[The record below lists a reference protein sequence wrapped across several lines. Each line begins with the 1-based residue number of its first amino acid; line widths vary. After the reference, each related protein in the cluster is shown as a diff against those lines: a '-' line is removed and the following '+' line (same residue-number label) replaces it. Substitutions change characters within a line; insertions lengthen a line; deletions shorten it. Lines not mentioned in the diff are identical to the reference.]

1 MKLLKI
7 CLLLF
12 TALLT
17 ACTLNEPKLPSW
29 DTQWGLQLPTTDFVM
44 SEIMDDSTLV
54 ADTTQSGIPIISFST
69 SDTTE
74 WQRIDKS
81 DLAIDELS
89 ESYTIT
95 VGNIELTDAEE
106 LQTDTVNVMDA
117 LPPEFAAFG
126 DTLPPYPGFT
136 EESEATEEYTHYE
149 SVHILSGNIWLT
161 FHNEMFLDIDA
172 GMSIKLYNNDGSGTF
187 IGELVFSDSILSGA
201 SVGSNILDLSDKT
214 ISNKIRLVYLIPIAG
229 TTDSTFLTDEMKQGY
244 YYSDL
249 FMDKLVV
256 DEARAVIPEQ
266 EFVYSDSLSIPQE
279 DIQLRRAVV
288 DEGGLVIRLNNNIS
302 INAQVQ
308 ITLPDF
314 VKDGN
319 AKTINTLLIPGAQTV
334 ENVPLSGWELINSV
348 DPASIID
355 NIRIEVSSLIG
366 SDGAIVPIS
375 AKDSVTAEVTADSLY
390 FSSLEGEITNLE
402 FEIEPS
408 ESESIDF
415 PDDLESGIRLPD
427 LEMRL
432 LFENEIDFP
441 IDLDLHIVGYKIEN
455 EQITDS
461 VHINLN
467 SVIQRNSVS
476 QQTEIILN
484 EGSTSPSIVDLLAIL
499 PNKIKFYGQATVDG
513 SGSIAAN
520 QGMRV
525 EYTISSP
532 LSIDIPN
539 AVTQE
544 SEPDTLTEED
554 LDEDT
559 RDMLTNEITDASA
572 QITLTNGLPVGAEVY
587 LYLALNSSDF
597 ETDAIADS
605 SKKIVLHGIIEGA
618 DTDASGYV
626 SQPVASTVKFHL
638 SETQLQIFAE
648 PPVFVK
654 QKVIIQP
661 TSGTVRFRQ
670 TDKVEID
677 ALLKVN
683 YIINQE

>member
-81 DLAIDELS
+81 DLAMDELS

>member
-7 CLLLF
+7 CLLF
-12 TALLT
+12 FSALLT

-81 DLAIDELS
+81 DLAMDELS

-279 DIQLRRAVV
+279 DIQLRRATV

-441 IDLDLHIVGYKIEN
+441 IDLDMHIVGYKIEN

-638 SETQLQIFAE
+638 SDTQLQIFAE

>member
-1 MKLLKI
+1 MRSIKI

-29 DTQWGLQLPTTDFVM
+29 DTQWALQLPTKDFTM
-44 SEIMDDSTLV
+44 SEAIDDSILV
-54 ADTTQSGIPIISFST
+54 ADTTGSGIPIISFST
-69 SDTTE
+69 SDSTE

-81 DLAIDELS
+81 DLALAELN

-95 VGNIELTDAEE
+95 VGNIELTDADE

-136 EESEATEEYTHYE
+136 EESEATEEYAHYE
-149 SVHILSGNIWLT
+149 SVHVLSGNIWLT
-161 FHNEMFLDIDA
+161 FHNEMFLNIDA
-172 GMSIKLYNNDGSGTF
+172 GMSIKLYNNDGSGTL
-187 IGELVFSDSILSGA
+187 IGELVFSNPIPPGA
-201 SVGSNILDLSDKT
+201 SVSSEMLNLADKT
-214 ISNKIRLVYLIPIAG
+214 ISNKIRLSYSLPIVG
-229 TTDSTFLTDEMKQGY
+229 TDTVTILTAEMKQGY

-256 DEARAVIPEQ
+256 DEARAVVPDQ
-266 EFVYSDSLSIPQE
+266 EFVYSDSLPIPQE
-279 DIQLRRAVV
+279 DIHLRRAVV
-288 DEGGLVIRLNNNIS
+288 DKGGLVIRLNNNIS
-302 INAQVQ
+302 INAQLQ
-308 ITLPDF
+308 ITMPDF

-319 AKTINTLLIPGAQTV
+319 PKVINTLLTPGELTV
-334 ENVPLSGWELINSV
+334 ENVPLGGWELVNSA

-355 NIRIEVSSLIG
+355 NIRIEVSSVIG

-375 AKDSVTAEVTADSLY
+375 AADSVTAEVTADSLY
-390 FSSLEGEITNLE
+390 FSSLEGEITNLH
-402 FEIEPS
+402 FEIKPS
-408 ESESIDF
+408 ESEPIDF
-415 PDDLESGIRLPD
+415 PSDLESGIRLPD

-441 IDLDLHIVGYKIEN
+441 INLDLHIVGYKIEN

-461 VHINLN
+461 VHINLSN
-467 SVIQRNSVS
+467 VIQRNSVS
-476 QQTEIILN
+476 PQTEIILN

-525 EYTISSP
+525 KYTISSP

-539 AVTQE
+539 AITQE
-544 SEPDTLTEED
+544 SNPDTLTEAD
-554 LDEDT
+554 LDKDT

-587 LYLALNSSDF
+587 LYLVLNSSDF

-626 SQPVASTVKFHL
+626 SQSVASTVKFHL

-648 PPVFVK
+648 PPVFMK
-654 QKVIIQP
+654 QKIIIQP

-677 ALLKVN
+677 ALLSVK
-683 YIINQE
+683 YIMNKE